1 MKRDF
6 TKWLSLLGDAA
17 PVKSLTELRAW
28 NEAHRA
34 AGTLK
39 YGQSNLDNADEIDLA
54 ADRARYQSDRR
65 KDLLLTAKHGIDEVM
80 KAQRLDALL
89 FPAQN
94 GNGIAARAGYPSV
107 IVPYATVPNNAPPA
121 FPAGF
126 DARPAPF
133 GVTFTGMACSEPR
146 LIALAYAFEQA
157 TKRRV
162 PPNLFP

>member
-6 TKWLSLLGDAA
+6 TKWLALLGDAT

-28 NEAHRA
+28 NSAHQS

-39 YGQSNLDNADEIDLA
+39 YGQSNLDNADEMDVA
-54 ADRARYQSDRR
+54 ADRVRYEADRR
-65 KDLLLTAKHGIDEVM
+65 KDLLLTARHGIDEVM
-80 KAQRLDALL
+80 KARRLDALL
-89 FPAQN
+89 FPAQT

-126 DARPAPF
+126 EPKPAPF
-133 GVTFTGMACSEPR
+133 GITFTGIACSEPR

-157 TKRRV
+157 TKKRV
-162 PPNLFP
+162 APADFP